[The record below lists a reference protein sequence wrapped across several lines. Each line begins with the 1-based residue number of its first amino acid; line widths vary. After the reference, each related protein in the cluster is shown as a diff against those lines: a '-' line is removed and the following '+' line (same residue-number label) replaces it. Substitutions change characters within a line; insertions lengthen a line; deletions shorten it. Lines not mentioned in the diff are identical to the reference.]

1 MTFLY
6 DNTLITDLG
15 RLRFEIGDIVSGAGV
30 LPDSTNIPDETLNA
44 ILAQEG
50 SVGLAAA
57 RICESMARHW
67 ARMAEGVTVGARSET
82 NKQAAAWRQMGLD
95 LREQYG
101 GGGTQAGL
109 FSVGMK
115 REDGYAEWNP
125 VDMGVESEYGERV
138 IFIQL

>member
-1 MTFLY
+1 MAFTYTGDL
-6 DNTLITDLG
+6 TTDLDS
-15 RLRFEIGDIVSGAGV
+15 LRFTIGDTVSGAGV
-30 LPDSTNIPDETLNA
+30 LPDSTNIPDATLNA
-44 ILAQEG
+44 ILTQEG

-67 ARMAEGVTVGARSET
+67 ARMAESVTVGARSET
-82 NKQAAAWRQMGLD
+82 NKQAATWRQMGID

-109 FSVGMK
+109 FAVDMK
-115 REDGYAEWNP
+115 RDDGYAEWNP
-125 VDMGVESEYGERV
+125 VDVGVESEYSERV